1 MIPGFGFNLKL
12 RWKFFIILL
21 VFSLTPLIVVT
32 VVSQRGTLLLGK
44 TISEDARVRLTHI
57 VGMELRQTA
66 ENSAKVLQ
74 RTKDSMAFYLQ
85 VLAGEAELA
94 FSKKIAE
101 SSKIYVAADFDD
113 PRTAPEDFLPVQ
125 RFRIKTHDGEFLDN
139 PVSFNQP
146 VFLLPPDLD
155 KEKSTSDLAALSQM
169 IPTFRKLSGEFGK
182 TLHWAH
188 ICLNNGIYMSY
199 PGHGDYL
206 DGFEPRRYPWFTE
219 AKDSPTWT
227 LPRINTNTGFLTFT
241 VSKRLYRPDGSFL
254 GVAAIDIRFTEALQK
269 TALSPL
275 WASDARS
282 FIVTTALD
290 PQIRQSGLLVLAR
303 KDYRHDPGSWVP
315 VAGKEWLS
323 SEESGGF
330 DVVVK
335 KLGIG
340 QAGYTALPFKNE
352 ESIWAYAGID
362 DLIQFVVIVP
372 KSIIMA
378 LPDEARKTFFAYI
391 KDQILFAGA
400 ATFLTVVFLAAAAL
414 LGSYIITRSLL
425 SITAA
430 AKKLSSGD
438 FSVKLGLRT
447 GDERDL
453 VVQAFNEIG
462 PKLEDHLRLHQSMDL
477 AMKVQQRL
485 LPGKNPQIPGLDIAG
500 KSIYCDETGGDYYDF
515 LGFNGK
521 DERKISVVVGDV
533 SGHGISSALLMAS
546 ARAFLRQRSA
556 LPGTLGQIVSDV
568 NAQLARDI
576 AESHNFMTLFYL
588 RIDDAHKSIE
598 WVRAGHD
605 PAIFYDPKTRSF
617 EMLEGEGIPLG
628 VEESWVYT
636 ENKKGNL
643 SKGQIIVLATDGVWE
658 SQNTVGEMFGKDR
671 IYDLIRANSALSAR
685 GILTILLDMLHRFT
699 KGKNFEDDVT
709 LVVIKIQ

>member
-1 MIPGFGFNLKL
+1 MLAGLGFNLKL

-74 RTKDSMAFYLQ
+74 RTKEAMAFYLQ

-94 FSKKIAE
+94 FSKKSAE
-101 SSKIYVAADFDD
+101 LSKIYVAADFED
-113 PRTAPEDFLPVQ
+113 PRTAPEDFLPVE
-125 RFRIKTHDGEFLDN
+125 RYRIKTHNGEFLDN

-155 KEKSTSDLAALSQM
+155 KEKSASDLASLSRM

-188 ICLNNGIYMSY
+188 ICLKNGIYMTY
-199 PGHGDYL
+199 PGHGGYL
-206 DGFEPRRYPWFTE
+206 DSFEPRRYPWFTE
-219 AKDSPTWT
+219 AKDLPTWT
-227 LPRINTNTGFLTFT
+227 LPHINTNTGFLTFT

-269 TALSPL
+269 SALSPL
-275 WASDARS
+275 WASDAHS
-282 FIVTTALD
+282 FIVTAAPD
-290 PQIRQSGLLVLAR
+290 PQMRQSGLLVLAR
-303 KDYRHDPGSWVP
+303 KDYQHGPGSWVP
-315 VAGKEWLS
+315 VVGKEWLS
-323 SEESGGF
+323 STESLGF
-330 DVVVK
+330 DVVIK
-335 KLGIG
+335 KLGLG
-340 QAGYTALPFKNE
+340 QAGYMSLPFKNE
-352 ESIWAYAGID
+352 ESIWAYADID

-372 KSIIMA
+372 KSIIKA

-430 AKKLSSGD
+430 ARKLSSGD

-515 LGFNGK
+515 LKFNGK
-521 DERKISVVVGDV
+521 DAGKISVIVGDV

-605 PAIFYDPKTRSF
+605 PALFYDPRTRSF
-617 EMLEGEGIPLG
+617 EALEGEGIALG
-628 VEESWVYT
+628 VEESWVYA

-658 SQNTVGEMFGKDR
+658 SQNTAGEMFGKDR
-671 IYDLIRANSALSAR
+671 IYDLIRANSDLSAK
-685 GILTILLDMLHRFT
+685 GILNILIDMLHRFT
-699 KGKNFEDDVT
+699 RGKNFEDDVT
-709 LVVIKIQ
+709 LVVIKIR